1 MSKRALTD
9 AGVGRAMFATR
20 VRLSLKAAEMCL
32 FWGSLPLFFATWLY
46 WLLYTPPQEAS
57 IAKLQLFA
65 KFLPADALMQV
76 NLVDDTGKPYVML
89 LRDRVNGM
97 VYSWVHPADIARI
110 FADTPQAW
118 QGLVHTFWLA
128 IGLAVAGY
136 CLIWFLLRRTGSGAQ
151 DNTRIRGA
159 NELVSV
165 PELKSIV
172 RKMGRSEY
180 SLVEIPIPKAAL
192 GMGFL
197 VLGAQGSG
205 KSMAIHDLMLQVF
218 AKKRKSVIYDYKG
231 EFYAAHFRPGIDHFF
246 NPSLE
251 GSVPWSIFSE
261 LRYTYDSDTL
271 ARAFLPPSAN
281 GGAGEF
287 FRDAA
292 RALFSVLLV
301 RLANRGAVNTADLA
315 RAFLEM
321 PAEEMDHLIQ
331 ASVASSSIGGDSKQ
345 QRQGVLSSIAIYL
358 NGIAAV
364 GEGAWTIRDWLAKDD
379 DSRLYILNTKDTE
392 AMFAPLYRLMLSV
405 AFANIAA
412 RQELVHEDRY
422 WFWLDE
428 LHQLGD
434 IKLDDQLATLRAYG
448 VSVVTGLQSD
458 SQLVASMGQA
468 RADTLMNCLNT
479 SLLLLAQEAS
489 LQQREAKRLGEL
501 EVNTVNRNQA
511 LSVSESRDG
520 AGLNNLE
527 AQKWVVMPSEFGTLQ
542 PLTGF
547 LKMLSEPG
555 VFVDYRSWNR
565 KTAGLF
571 APYRDAWKFKVP
583 MPGRN
588 PSFLISR
595 PEHAADLQ
603 AIRAEVA
610 TEREAAKAASAAEAA
625 KTEGTDTQAKPASKG
640 SAAGAAAL
648 TVATS
653 PENNPGSATS
663 ASMPVKSAK
672 RVVLGAPA
680 LGAAEAVMDA
690 EAGALA
696 PPAPLLAQGPEGA
709 AAQMTLQLDS
719 SEAGSQLPADWDH
732 L

>member
-20 VRLSLKAAEMCL
+20 IRLSLKAAEMCL
-32 FWGSLPLFFATWLY
+32 FWGALPLFFATWLY
-46 WLLYTPPQEAS
+46 WLLYTPPQQAS
-57 IAKLQLFA
+57 IAKLHLFA
-65 KFLPADALMQV
+65 KLLPADTLMQV
-76 NLVDDTGKPYVML
+76 NLVDDAGKAYVVL

-97 VYSWVHPADIARI
+97 VYSWVHAGDIPQI
-110 FADTPQAW
+110 FADAPQAW
-118 QGLVHTFWLA
+118 QGLVYTFWLA

-136 CLIWFLLRRTGSGAQ
+136 GLIWFLLRRTGSGAQ

-172 RKMGRSEY
+172 RKMGRSDY
-180 SLVEIPIPKAAL
+180 NLVEIPIPKAAL

-565 KTAGLF
+565 KTAGFF

-625 KTEGTDTQAKPASKG
+625 KADGAEPQAKPASTG
-640 SAAGAAAL
+640 STAGAAAL
-648 TVATS
+648 SVTKTPAQGPSTVAS
-653 PENNPGSATS
+653 LAPGQPPQMA
-663 ASMPVKSAK
+663 AVM
-672 RVVLGAPA
+672 GAPA
-680 LGAAEAVMDA
+680 VAPAEAATDA
-690 EAGALA
+690 AATALA
-696 PPAPLLAQGPEGA
+696 PQIVVGRTSSQAAASQMELELGSGEADAQGNVPWN
-709 AAQMTLQLDS
+709 QF
-719 SEAGSQLPADWDH
+719 
-732 L
+732 